1 MVKLAGRIASASSAH
16 SALSSWPKGRHRDER
31 SRRAPDR
38 GDIVSLQ
45 FDPQR
50 GREQAGRRPA
60 LVLSP
65 RSYNA
70 KVGLAILCPVT
81 SHAKGYPFEVA
92 LPRGM
97 KTKGVA
103 LADHVKSLDWQ
114 ARGARIIEHVPPSVL
129 ADILT
134 KLELLLA

>member
-1 MVKLAGRIASASSAH
+1 MVKSA
-16 SALSSWPKGRHRDER
+16 
-31 SRRAPDR
+31 APDR

-50 GREQAGRRPA
+50 GKEQAGRRPA

-70 KVGLAILCPVT
+70 KVGLAILCPIT

-97 KTKGVA
+97 KTKGVV

-114 ARGARIIEHVPPSVL
+114 ARGARIIERMPPSVL
-129 ADILT
+129 AEILA

>member
-1 MVKLAGRIASASSAH
+1 MV
-16 SALSSWPKGRHRDER
+16 
-31 SRRAPDR
+31 PDR

-45 FDPQR
+45 FNPQR
-50 GREQAGRRPA
+50 GREHSGRRPA

-70 KVGLAILCPVT
+70 KVGLAIFCPVT
-81 SHAKGYPFEVA
+81 SHAKGYPFEVS
-92 LPRGM
+92 LPRGI
-97 KTKGVA
+97 KTKGVV

-114 ARGARIIEHVPPSVL
+114 ARGARMIERVSPSVL
-129 ADILT
+129 AEILA

>member
-1 MVKLAGRIASASSAH
+1 MVKSI
-16 SALSSWPKGRHRDER
+16 
-31 SRRAPDR
+31 APDR

-50 GREQAGRRPA
+50 GKEQRGRRPA

-65 RSYNA
+65 HSYNG
-70 KVGLAILCPVT
+70 KVGLAILCPIT
-81 SHAKGYPFEVA
+81 RHTKGYPFEVA
-92 LPRGM
+92 LPRTM
-97 KTKGVA
+97 KTKGVI

-114 ARGARIIEHVPPSVL
+114 AREARIIERVSPSVL
-129 ADILT
+129 ADILA

>member
-1 MVKLAGRIASASSAH
+1 MVKSSA
-16 SALSSWPKGRHRDER
+16 RTER
-31 SRRAPDR
+31 SHSAPDR

-65 RSYNA
+65 YSYNA

-92 LPRGM
+92 LQKGM
-97 KTKGVA
+97 KTKGVI
-103 LADHVKSLDWQ
+103 LSDHLKSLDWQ
-114 ARGARIIEHVPPSVL
+114 ARGARIIERVPPSVL
-129 ADILT
+129 ADALA
-134 KLELLLA
+134 KVELLLA

>member
-1 MVKLAGRIASASSAH
+1 MVKIA
-16 SALSSWPKGRHRDER
+16 
-31 SRRAPDR
+31 APHR

-50 GREQAGRRPA
+50 GKEQAGRRPA

-65 RSYNA
+65 LFYNA
-70 KVGLAILCPVT
+70 KVGLAILCPIT
-81 SHAKGYPFEVA
+81 RHAKGYPFEVA

-97 KTKGVA
+97 KTKGVI

-114 ARGARIIEHVPPSVL
+114 AREARIIERVPPSVL
-129 ADILT
+129 ANILA
-134 KLELLLA
+134 KLALLLA